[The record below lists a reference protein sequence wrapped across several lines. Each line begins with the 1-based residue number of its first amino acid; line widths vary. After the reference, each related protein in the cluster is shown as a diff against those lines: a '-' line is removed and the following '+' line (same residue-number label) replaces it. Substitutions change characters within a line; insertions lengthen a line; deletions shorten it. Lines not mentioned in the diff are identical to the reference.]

1 MTFFASYFL
10 EIIIFLKS
18 DHIFCFK
25 KNFDTKNI
33 LKIKMTFSNINFN
46 FKTASFIIIFF
57 DKFQRMTEI
66 LEENL
71 KLILTM
77 IFEAMLHRDE
87 S

>member
-1 MTFFASYFL
+1 
-10 EIIIFLKS
+10 
-18 DHIFCFK
+18 
-25 KNFDTKNI
+25 
-33 LKIKMTFSNINFN
+33 MTFSNINFN